1 MGSGA
6 KPQPANDFVHIGVQK
21 VQLCWQQFLLIFL
34 GTDAIFYMKT
44 GVISYGVIP
53 PVSLIASD
61 NDTHKIVG
69 VWKFGE
75 QRAHLM
81 SFSVIICRVVRWT

>member
-1 MGSGA
+1 
-6 KPQPANDFVHIGVQK
+6 
-21 VQLCWQQFLLIFL
+21 LLIFL
-34 GTDAIFYMKT
+34 GTDAIFYKKT
-44 GVISYGVIP
+44 GVIGLSYGVIP
-53 PVSLIASD
+53 SVSLIASD